1 MSAAAPQTPF
11 SWWKLARTFVGLLLA
26 PAIGGAIGL
35 LAFMIPDLA
44 SGSAPP
50 DELLKLLWFGLAFGF
65 ILGAVPALLI
75 GWPLHLFLLSQ
86 KWTSIWVYIGLGA
99 LLGVSAL
106 FITVPIMEFLEP

>member
-1 MSAAAPQTPF
+1 MNATATRPPF
-11 SWWKLARTFVGLLLA
+11 SWWKFARTFVGLLLA

-35 LAFMIPDLA
+35 LGFMIPDLA

-75 GWPLHLFLLSQ
+75 GWPLHLFLLSRR
-86 KWTSIWVYIGLGA
+86 WTSIWVYIGLGA
-99 LLGVSAL
+99 LLGVSAI
-106 FITVPIMEFLEP
+106 FITAPIMEMLES